1 MMNRTRT
8 ILIAVITCISVNI
21 SAQQVY
27 DLQSCLKFA
36 LENNHNIR
44 KAQFDR
50 EKSIQAR
57 HEILGALLPQISG
70 TGNLNYNI
78 QKSRFIMPN
87 FINEFLPPNMQ
98 DPNAAKY
105 MTIEM
110 GTNFSAGIGA
120 ALNQQIVN
128 LSLFN
133 AVDIARTA
141 EELTS
146 LAAEAREEDVISQT
160 ANLFYAI
167 QATEYAAGMFGRSI
181 EIIDSVLISME
192 ANYASGLVRKVDL
205 DRLRVTRTNMAT
217 QRASVL
223 NAAEVQKNLLKLQ
236 MGMDISGKLEI
247 EKINLEIFEDQAK
260 TREFQDFDPNLHTSY
275 KMLSRQ
281 QNLQLLQRKA
291 AIYESFPVLTAM
303 INYNYNGVSDEFFRG
318 ETNYWYGSSM
328 AGLNLRIPIFG
339 GLSRSSKIKQA
350 DFEILKIKE
359 DGVILEQSLNMAHQN
374 ALLKLEDSR
383 NAIQAQ
389 KSNMA
394 LAEEVYRITEKNYLQ
409 GIATIS
415 DVLNS
420 NSSLVQAQMN
430 YADALNNFMKA
441 SVELQKANGT
451 IRELAR

>member
-1 MMNRTRT
+1 MNKART
-8 ILIAVITCISVNI
+8 ILFAVVACISTGI

-27 DLQSCLKFA
+27 DLQGCLKFA
-36 LENNHNIR
+36 LENNRNIR
-44 KAQFDR
+44 KSQFDK
-50 EKSIQAR
+50 EKSAQAR

-87 FINEFLPPNMQ
+87 FMNEFLPPNMQ

-120 ALNQQIVN
+120 ALNQQIIN
-128 LSLFN
+128 FSLFN

-146 LAAEAREEDVISQT
+146 LAAEAKEEDVISQT
-160 ANLFYAI
+160 ANLYYAI

-181 EIIDSVLISME
+181 EIIDSVLALME
-192 ANYASGLVRKVDL
+192 TSYASGLIRKVDL
-205 DRLRVTRTNMAT
+205 DRLKVTRTNMAT

-236 MGMDISGKLEI
+236 MGMDISGQLEI
-247 EKINLEIFEDQAK
+247 EKINLEAFESQAE
-260 TREFQDFDPNLHTSY
+260 TGNFQDFDPGLNTSY
-275 KMLSRQ
+275 KMLTSQ
-281 QNLQLLQRKA
+281 QNLQQLQRKA
-291 AIYESFPVLTAM
+291 AVYESFPVLTAM

-328 AGLNLRIPIFG
+328 AGLNLRIPLFG

-350 DFEILKIKE
+350 DFEILKIRE
-359 DGVILEQSLNMAHQN
+359 DGVILEQSLSMAHQN

-383 NAIQAQ
+383 NAIQVQ
-389 KSNMA
+389 KANMA
-394 LAEEVYRITEKNYLQ
+394 LAEEVYRITEKNYSQ
-409 GIATIS
+409 GIASMS

-420 NSSLVQAQMN
+420 NSSLVQAQMS
-430 YADALNNFMKA
+430 YADALNNFMRAYVELHKA
-441 SVELQKANGT
+441 SGT
-451 IRELAR
+451 IRELVR

>member
-1 MMNRTRT
+1 MNRART
-8 ILIAVITCISVNI
+8 ILFTGLICMCANI
-21 SAQQVY
+21 GAQQVY
-27 DLQSCLKFA
+27 DLQGCLKFA

-44 KAQFDR
+44 KAQFDK
-50 EKSIQAR
+50 EKSAQAR
-57 HEILGALLPQISG
+57 QEILGALLPQVSG

-87 FINEFLPPNMQ
+87 FMNEFLPPGMQ

-110 GTNFSAGIGA
+110 GTNYTAGIGA

-133 AVDIARTA
+133 AVDIAKTA

-181 EIIDSVLISME
+181 EIMDSVLISME
-192 ANYASGLVRKVDL
+192 TSYASGLIRKVDL
-205 DRLRVTRTNMAT
+205 DRLKVTRTNMST
-217 QRASVL
+217 QRASVI
-223 NAAEVQKNLLKLQ
+223 NAVEVQKNLLKLQ
-236 MGMDISGKLEI
+236 MGMDISEQLEI
-247 EKINLEIFEDQAK
+247 EKINPEIFDIQ
-260 TREFQDFDPNLHTSY
+260 TNIGDFQDFDPNLQTSY
-275 KMLSRQ
+275 KMLNRQ
-281 QNLQLLQRKA
+281 QNLQQLQKKA
-291 AIYESFPVLTAM
+291 AIYENFPVLTAM
-303 INYNYNGVSDEFFRG
+303 INYNYTGVSDEFFRG
-318 ETNYWYGSSM
+318 ETNYWFGSSM
-328 AGLNLRIPIFG
+328 AALNLRIPLFG

-350 DFEILKIKE
+350 NFELLKVREDEAILK
-359 DGVILEQSLNMAHQN
+359 QSLSMAHKN

-383 NAIQAQ
+383 NAIQIQ
-389 KSNMA
+389 KTNMA
-394 LAEEVYRITEKNYLQ
+394 MAEEVYRVTERNYSQ
-409 GIATIS
+409 GIASMS

-420 NSSLVQAQMN
+420 NSSLIQAQMS

-441 SVELQKANGT
+441 YVELRKASGT
-451 IRELAR
+451 IRELVR

>member
-1 MMNRTRT
+1 MNRART
-8 ILIAVITCISVNI
+8 ILFTGLICMCANI
-21 SAQQVY
+21 GAQQVY
-27 DLQSCLKFA
+27 DLQGCLKFA

-44 KAQFDR
+44 KAQFDK
-50 EKSIQAR
+50 EKSAQAR
-57 HEILGALLPQISG
+57 QEILGALLPQVSG

-87 FINEFLPPNMQ
+87 FMNEFLPPGMQ

-110 GTNFSAGIGA
+110 GTNYTAGIGA

-133 AVDIARTA
+133 AVGIAKTA

-181 EIIDSVLISME
+181 EIMDSVLISME
-192 ANYASGLVRKVDL
+192 TSYASGLIRKVDV
-205 DRLRVTRTNMAT
+205 DRLKVTRTNMST
-217 QRASVL
+217 QRASVI
-223 NAAEVQKNLLKLQ
+223 NAVEVQKNLLKLQ
-236 MGMDISGKLEI
+236 MGMDISEQLEI
-247 EKINLEIFEDQAK
+247 EKINPEIFDIQ
-260 TREFQDFDPNLHTSY
+260 TNIGDFQDFDPNLQTSY
-275 KMLSRQ
+275 KMLNRQ
-281 QNLQLLQRKA
+281 QNLQQLQKKA
-291 AIYESFPVLTAM
+291 AIYENFPVLTAM
-303 INYNYNGVSDEFFRG
+303 INYNYTGVSDEFFRG
-318 ETNYWYGSSM
+318 ETNYWFGSSM
-328 AGLNLRIPIFG
+328 AALNLRIPLFG

-350 DFEILKIKE
+350 NFELLKVREDEAILK
-359 DGVILEQSLNMAHQN
+359 QSLSMAHKN

-383 NAIQAQ
+383 NAIQIQ
-389 KSNMA
+389 KANMA
-394 LAEEVYRITEKNYLQ
+394 MAEEVYRVTERNYSQ
-409 GIATIS
+409 GIASMS

-420 NSSLVQAQMN
+420 NSSLIQAQMS

-441 SVELQKANGT
+441 YVELRKASGT
-451 IRELAR
+451 IRELVR

>member
-1 MMNRTRT
+1 MNRART
-8 ILIAVITCISVNI
+8 ILFTGLICMCANI
-21 SAQQVY
+21 GAQQVY
-27 DLQSCLKFA
+27 DLQGCLKFA

-44 KAQFDR
+44 KAQFDK
-50 EKSIQAR
+50 EKSAQAR
-57 HEILGALLPQISG
+57 QEILGALLPQVSG

-87 FINEFLPPNMQ
+87 FMNEFLPPGMQ

-110 GTNFSAGIGA
+110 GTNYTAGIGA
-120 ALNQQIVN
+120 ALNQQIFN

-141 EELTS
+141 EELTA

-192 ANYASGLVRKVDL
+192 TNYLSGLIRKVDL
-205 DRLRVTRTNMAT
+205 DRLKVTRTNMAT
-217 QRASVL
+217 QRASVI
-223 NAAEVQKNLLKLQ
+223 NAVEVQKNLLKLQ
-236 MGMDISGKLEI
+236 MGMDISDQLEI
-247 EKINLEIFEDQAK
+247 EKINPETFDSQANIEDF
-260 TREFQDFDPNLHTSY
+260 RDFNLNFQTSY
-275 KMLSRQ
+275 KMLNRQ
-281 QNLQLLQRKA
+281 QNLMQLQKKS

-303 INYNYNGVSDEFFRG
+303 INYNYTGVSDEFFRG

-328 AGLNLRIPIFG
+328 AGLNLRIPLFG

-350 DFEILKIKE
+350 NFEILKVRE
-359 DGVILEQSLNMAHQN
+359 DEAILEQSLSMAHKN

-383 NAIQAQ
+383 NAIQVQ
-389 KSNMA
+389 KANMA
-394 LAEEVYRITEKNYLQ
+394 MAEEVYRVTERNYSQ
-409 GIATIS
+409 GIASMS

-420 NSSLVQAQMN
+420 NSSLVQAQMS
-430 YADALNNFMKA
+430 YADALNNYMKA
-441 SVELQKANGT
+441 YVELRKASGT
-451 IRELAR
+451 IRELVR

>member
-1 MMNRTRT
+1 MC
-8 ILIAVITCISVNI
+8 ANI
-21 SAQQVY
+21 GAQQVY
-27 DLQSCLKFA
+27 DLQGCLKFA

-44 KAQFDR
+44 KAQFDK
-50 EKSIQAR
+50 EKSAQAR
-57 HEILGALLPQISG
+57 QEILGALLPQVSG

-87 FINEFLPPNMQ
+87 FMNEFLPPGMQ

-110 GTNFSAGIGA
+110 GTNYTAGIGA

-133 AVDIARTA
+133 AVDIAKTA

-181 EIIDSVLISME
+181 EIMDSVLISME
-192 ANYASGLVRKVDL
+192 TSYASGLIRKVDL
-205 DRLRVTRTNMAT
+205 DRLKVTRTNMST
-217 QRASVL
+217 QRASVI
-223 NAAEVQKNLLKLQ
+223 NAVEVQKNLLKLQ
-236 MGMDISGKLEI
+236 MGMDISEQLEI
-247 EKINLEIFEDQAK
+247 EKINPEIFDIQ
-260 TREFQDFDPNLHTSY
+260 TNIGDFQDFDPNLQTSY
-275 KMLSRQ
+275 KMLNRQ
-281 QNLQLLQRKA
+281 QNLQQLQKKA
-291 AIYESFPVLTAM
+291 AIYENFPVLTAM
-303 INYNYNGVSDEFFRG
+303 INYNYTGVSDEFFRG
-318 ETNYWYGSSM
+318 ETNYWFGSSM
-328 AGLNLRIPIFG
+328 AALNLRIPLFG

-350 DFEILKIKE
+350 NFELLKVREDEAILK
-359 DGVILEQSLNMAHQN
+359 QSLSMAHKN

-383 NAIQAQ
+383 NAIQIQ
-389 KSNMA
+389 KANMA
-394 LAEEVYRITEKNYLQ
+394 MAEEVYRVTERNYSQ
-409 GIATIS
+409 GIASMS

-420 NSSLVQAQMN
+420 NSSLIQAQMS

-441 SVELQKANGT
+441 YVELRKASGT
-451 IRELAR
+451 IRELVR

>member
-1 MMNRTRT
+1 MNRART
-8 ILIAVITCISVNI
+8 ILFTGLICMCANI
-21 SAQQVY
+21 GAQQVY
-27 DLQSCLKFA
+27 DLQGCLKFA

-44 KAQFDR
+44 KAQFDK
-50 EKSIQAR
+50 EKSAQAR
-57 HEILGALLPQISG
+57 QEILGALLPQVSG

-87 FINEFLPPNMQ
+87 FMNEFLPPGMQ

-110 GTNFSAGIGA
+110 GTNYTAGIGA

-133 AVDIARTA
+133 AVGIAKTA

-181 EIIDSVLISME
+181 EIMDSVLISME
-192 ANYASGLVRKVDL
+192 ISYASGLIRKVDL
-205 DRLRVTRTNMAT
+205 DRLKVTRTNMST
-217 QRASVL
+217 QRASVI
-223 NAAEVQKNLLKLQ
+223 NAVEVQKNLLKLQ
-236 MGMDISGKLEI
+236 MGMDISEQLEI
-247 EKINLEIFEDQAK
+247 EKINPEIFDIQ
-260 TREFQDFDPNLHTSY
+260 TNIGDFQDFDPNLQTSY
-275 KMLSRQ
+275 KMLNRQ
-281 QNLQLLQRKA
+281 QNLQQLQKKA
-291 AIYESFPVLTAM
+291 AIYENFPVLTAM
-303 INYNYNGVSDEFFRG
+303 INYNYTGVSDEFFRG
-318 ETNYWYGSSM
+318 ETNYWFGSSM
-328 AGLNLRIPIFG
+328 AALNLRIPLFG

-350 DFEILKIKE
+350 NFELLKVREDEAILK
-359 DGVILEQSLNMAHQN
+359 QSLSMAHKN

-383 NAIQAQ
+383 NAIQIQ
-389 KSNMA
+389 KANMA
-394 LAEEVYRITEKNYLQ
+394 MAEEVYRVTERNYSQ
-409 GIATIS
+409 GIASMS

-420 NSSLVQAQMN
+420 NSSLIQAQMS

-441 SVELQKANGT
+441 YVELRKASGT
-451 IRELAR
+451 IRELVR

>member
-1 MMNRTRT
+1 MNRART

-44 KAQFDR
+44 KAQFDK
-50 EKSIQAR
+50 EKSAEAR

-120 ALNQQIVN
+120 ALNQQIFN

-146 LAAEAREEDVISQT
+146 LAADAKEEDVISQT
-160 ANLFYAI
+160 ASLFYAV

-181 EIIDSVLISME
+181 EIIDSVLTSME
-192 ANYASGLVRKVDL
+192 TSYASGLIRKVDL
-205 DRLRVTRTNMAT
+205 DRLKVTRTNMAT

-223 NAAEVQKNLLKLQ
+223 NAVEVQKNLLKL
-236 MGMDISGKLEI
+236 
-247 EKINLEIFEDQAK
+247 
-260 TREFQDFDPNLHTSY
+260 
-275 KMLSRQ
+275 
-281 QNLQLLQRKA
+281 
-291 AIYESFPVLTAM
+291 
-303 INYNYNGVSDEFFRG
+303 
-318 ETNYWYGSSM
+318 
-328 AGLNLRIPIFG
+328 
-339 GLSRSSKIKQA
+339 
-350 DFEILKIKE
+350 
-359 DGVILEQSLNMAHQN
+359 
-374 ALLKLEDSR
+374 
-383 NAIQAQ
+383 
-389 KSNMA
+389 
-394 LAEEVYRITEKNYLQ
+394 
-409 GIATIS
+409 
-415 DVLNS
+415 
-420 NSSLVQAQMN
+420 
-430 YADALNNFMKA
+430 
-441 SVELQKANGT
+441 
-451 IRELAR
+451 

>member
-1 MMNRTRT
+1 MC
-8 ILIAVITCISVNI
+8 ANI
-21 SAQQVY
+21 GAQQVY
-27 DLQSCLKFA
+27 DLQGCLKFA

-44 KAQFDR
+44 KAQFDK
-50 EKSIQAR
+50 EKSAQAR
-57 HEILGALLPQISG
+57 QEILGALLPQVSG

-87 FINEFLPPNMQ
+87 FMNEFLPPGMQ

-110 GTNFSAGIGA
+110 GTNYTAGIGA

-133 AVDIARTA
+133 AVDIAKTA

-181 EIIDSVLISME
+181 EIMDSVLISME
-192 ANYASGLVRKVDL
+192 TSYASGLIRKVDL
-205 DRLRVTRTNMAT
+205 DRLKVTRTNMST
-217 QRASVL
+217 QRASVI
-223 NAAEVQKNLLKLQ
+223 NAVEVQKNLLKLQ
-236 MGMDISGKLEI
+236 MGMDISEQLEI
-247 EKINLEIFEDQAK
+247 EKINPEIFDIQ
-260 TREFQDFDPNLHTSY
+260 TNIGDFQDFDPNLQTSY
-275 KMLSRQ
+275 KMLNRQ
-281 QNLQLLQRKA
+281 QNLQQLQKKA
-291 AIYESFPVLTAM
+291 AIYENFPVLTAM
-303 INYNYNGVSDEFFRG
+303 INYNYTGVSDEFFRG
-318 ETNYWYGSSM
+318 ETNYWFGSSM
-328 AGLNLRIPIFG
+328 AALNLRIPLFG

-350 DFEILKIKE
+350 NFELLKVREDEAILK
-359 DGVILEQSLNMAHQN
+359 QSLSMAHKN

-383 NAIQAQ
+383 NAIQIQ
-389 KSNMA
+389 KTNMA
-394 LAEEVYRITEKNYLQ
+394 MAEEVYRVTERNYSQ
-409 GIATIS
+409 GIASMS

-420 NSSLVQAQMN
+420 NSSLIQAQMS

-441 SVELQKANGT
+441 YVELRKASGT
-451 IRELAR
+451 IRELVR

>member
-1 MMNRTRT
+1 MNRART
-8 ILIAVITCISVNI
+8 ILFTGLICMCANI
-21 SAQQVY
+21 GAQQVY
-27 DLQSCLKFA
+27 DLQGCLKFA

-44 KAQFDR
+44 KAQFDK
-50 EKSIQAR
+50 EKSAQAR
-57 HEILGALLPQISG
+57 QEILGALLPQVSG

-87 FINEFLPPNMQ
+87 FMNEFLPPGMQ

-110 GTNFSAGIGA
+110 GTNYTAGIGA

-181 EIIDSVLISME
+181 EIMDSVLISME
-192 ANYASGLVRKVDL
+192 TSYASGLIRKVDV
-205 DRLRVTRTNMAT
+205 DRLKVTRTNMST
-217 QRASVL
+217 QRASVI
-223 NAAEVQKNLLKLQ
+223 NAVEVQKNLLKLQ
-236 MGMDISGKLEI
+236 MGMDISEQLEI
-247 EKINLEIFEDQAK
+247 EKINPEIFDIQ
-260 TREFQDFDPNLHTSY
+260 TNIGDFQDFDPNLQTSY
-275 KMLSRQ
+275 KMLNRQ
-281 QNLQLLQRKA
+281 QNLQQLQKKA
-291 AIYESFPVLTAM
+291 AIYENFPVLTAM
-303 INYNYNGVSDEFFRG
+303 INYNYTGVSDEFFRG
-318 ETNYWYGSSM
+318 ETNYWFGSSM
-328 AGLNLRIPIFG
+328 AALNLRIPLFG

-350 DFEILKIKE
+350 NFELLKVREDEAILK
-359 DGVILEQSLNMAHQN
+359 QSLSMAHKN

-383 NAIQAQ
+383 NAIQIQ
-389 KSNMA
+389 KANMA
-394 LAEEVYRITEKNYLQ
+394 MAEEVYRVTERNYSQ
-409 GIATIS
+409 GIASMS

-420 NSSLVQAQMN
+420 NSSLIQAQMS

-441 SVELQKANGT
+441 YVELRKASGT
-451 IRELAR
+451 IRELVR

>member
-1 MMNRTRT
+1 MNRART
-8 ILIAVITCISVNI
+8 ILFTGLICMCANI
-21 SAQQVY
+21 GAQQVY
-27 DLQSCLKFA
+27 DLQGCLKFA

-44 KAQFDR
+44 KAQFDK
-50 EKSIQAR
+50 EKSAQAR
-57 HEILGALLPQISG
+57 QEILGALLPQVSG

-87 FINEFLPPNMQ
+87 FMNEFLPPGMQ

-110 GTNFSAGIGA
+110 GTNYTAGIGA

-133 AVDIARTA
+133 AVDIAKTA

-181 EIIDSVLISME
+181 EIMDSVLISME
-192 ANYASGLVRKVDL
+192 TSYASGLIRKVDL
-205 DRLRVTRTNMAT
+205 DRLKVTRTNMST
-217 QRASVL
+217 QRASVI
-223 NAAEVQKNLLKLQ
+223 NAVEVQKNLLKLQ
-236 MGMDISGKLEI
+236 MGMDISEQLEI
-247 EKINLEIFEDQAK
+247 EKINPEIFDIQ
-260 TREFQDFDPNLHTSY
+260 TNIGDFQDFDPNLQTSY
-275 KMLSRQ
+275 KMLNRQ
-281 QNLQLLQRKA
+281 QNLQQLQKKA
-291 AIYESFPVLTAM
+291 AIYENFPVLTAM
-303 INYNYNGVSDEFFRG
+303 INYNYTGVSDEFFRG

-328 AGLNLRIPIFG
+328 AALNLRIPLFG

-350 DFEILKIKE
+350 NFELLKVREDEAILK
-359 DGVILEQSLNMAHQN
+359 QSLSMAHKN

-383 NAIQAQ
+383 NAIQIQ
-389 KSNMA
+389 KANMA
-394 LAEEVYRITEKNYLQ
+394 MAEEVYRVTERNYSQ
-409 GIATIS
+409 GIASMS

-420 NSSLVQAQMN
+420 NSSLIQAQMS

-441 SVELQKANGT
+441 YVELRKASGT
-451 IRELAR
+451 IRELVR

>member
-1 MMNRTRT
+1 MC
-8 ILIAVITCISVNI
+8 ANI
-21 SAQQVY
+21 GAQQVY
-27 DLQSCLKFA
+27 DLQGCLKFA

-44 KAQFDR
+44 KAQFDK
-50 EKSIQAR
+50 EKSAQAR
-57 HEILGALLPQISG
+57 QEILGALLPQVSG

-87 FINEFLPPNMQ
+87 FMNEFLPPGMQ

-110 GTNFSAGIGA
+110 GTNYTAGIGA

-133 AVDIARTA
+133 AVGIAKTA

-181 EIIDSVLISME
+181 EIMDSVLISME
-192 ANYASGLVRKVDL
+192 ISYASGLIRKVDL
-205 DRLRVTRTNMAT
+205 DRLKVTRTNMST
-217 QRASVL
+217 QRASVI
-223 NAAEVQKNLLKLQ
+223 NAVEVQKNLLKLQ
-236 MGMDISGKLEI
+236 MGMDISEQLEI
-247 EKINLEIFEDQAK
+247 EKINPEIFDIQ
-260 TREFQDFDPNLHTSY
+260 TNIGDFQDFDPNLQTSY
-275 KMLSRQ
+275 KMLNRQ
-281 QNLQLLQRKA
+281 QNLQQLQKKA
-291 AIYESFPVLTAM
+291 AIYENFPVLTAM
-303 INYNYNGVSDEFFRG
+303 INYNYTGVSDEFFRG
-318 ETNYWYGSSM
+318 ETNYWFGSSM
-328 AGLNLRIPIFG
+328 AALNLRIPLFG

-350 DFEILKIKE
+350 NFELLKVREDEAILK
-359 DGVILEQSLNMAHQN
+359 QSLSMAHKN

-383 NAIQAQ
+383 NAIQIQ
-389 KSNMA
+389 KANMA
-394 LAEEVYRITEKNYLQ
+394 MAEEVYRVTERNYSQ
-409 GIATIS
+409 GIASMS

-420 NSSLVQAQMN
+420 NSSLIQAQMS

-441 SVELQKANGT
+441 YVELRKASGT
-451 IRELAR
+451 IRELVR

>member
-1 MMNRTRT
+1 MNRART
-8 ILIAVITCISVNI
+8 ILFTGLICMCANI
-21 SAQQVY
+21 GAQQVY
-27 DLQSCLKFA
+27 DLQGCLKFA

-44 KAQFDR
+44 KAQFDK
-50 EKSIQAR
+50 EKSAQAR
-57 HEILGALLPQISG
+57 QEILGALLPQVSG

-87 FINEFLPPNMQ
+87 FMNEFLPPGMQ

-110 GTNFSAGIGA
+110 GTNYTAGIGA

-181 EIIDSVLISME
+181 EIMDSVLISME
-192 ANYASGLVRKVDL
+192 TSYASGLIRKVDL
-205 DRLRVTRTNMAT
+205 DRLKVTRTNMST
-217 QRASVL
+217 QRASVI
-223 NAAEVQKNLLKLQ
+223 NAVEVQKNLLKLQ
-236 MGMDISGKLEI
+236 MGMDISEQLEI
-247 EKINLEIFEDQAK
+247 EKINPEIFDIQ
-260 TREFQDFDPNLHTSY
+260 TNIGDFQDFDPNLQTSY
-275 KMLSRQ
+275 KMLNRQ
-281 QNLQLLQRKA
+281 QNLQQLQKKA
-291 AIYESFPVLTAM
+291 AIYENFPVLTAM
-303 INYNYNGVSDEFFRG
+303 INYNYTGVSDEFFRG
-318 ETNYWYGSSM
+318 ETNYWFGSSM
-328 AGLNLRIPIFG
+328 AALNLRIPLFG

-350 DFEILKIKE
+350 NFELLKVREDEAILK
-359 DGVILEQSLNMAHQN
+359 QSLSMAHKN

-383 NAIQAQ
+383 NAIQIQ
-389 KSNMA
+389 KANMA
-394 LAEEVYRITEKNYLQ
+394 MAEEVYRVTERNYSQ
-409 GIATIS
+409 GIASMS

-420 NSSLVQAQMN
+420 NSSLILAQMS

-441 SVELQKANGT
+441 YVELRKASGT
-451 IRELAR
+451 IRELVR

>member
-1 MMNRTRT
+1 MNKART
-8 ILIAVITCISVNI
+8 ILFTGLICICANI
-21 SAQQVY
+21 GAQQVY
-27 DLQSCLKFA
+27 DLQGCLKFA

-44 KAQFDR
+44 KAQFDK
-50 EKSIQAR
+50 EKSAQAR

-70 TGNLNYNI
+70 SGNLNYNI

-87 FINEFLPPNMQ
+87 FINEFLPPGMQ

-110 GTNFSAGIGA
+110 GTNYTAGIGA

-133 AVDIARTA
+133 AVNIARTA

-181 EIIDSVLISME
+181 AIIDSVLISME
-192 ANYASGLVRKVDL
+192 TSYVSGLIRKVDL
-205 DRLRVTRTNMAT
+205 DRLKVTRTNMAT
-217 QRASVL
+217 QRASVI
-223 NAAEVQKNLLKLQ
+223 NAVEVQKNLLKLQ
-236 MGMDISGKLEI
+236 MGMDISDQLEI
-247 EKINLEIFEDQAK
+247 EKMNPETFDNQINIGY
-260 TREFQDFDPNLHTSY
+260 FQDFDPNLQTSY
-275 KMLSRQ
+275 KMLNRQ
-281 QNLQLLQRKA
+281 QNLYQLQKKA

-328 AGLNLRIPIFG
+328 AGLNLRIPLFG

-350 DFEILKIKE
+350 NFELLKVREDEAILK
-359 DGVILEQSLNMAHQN
+359 QSLSMAHKN

-383 NAIQAQ
+383 NAIQVQ
-389 KSNMA
+389 KANMA
-394 LAEEVYRITEKNYLQ
+394 MAEEVYRVTERNYSQ
-409 GIATIS
+409 GIASMS

-420 NSSLVQAQMN
+420 NSSLVQAQMS

-441 SVELQKANGT
+441 YVELHKAGGT
-451 IRELAR
+451 IRELVR

>member
-1 MMNRTRT
+1 MNRTRT
-8 ILIAVITCISVNI
+8 ILFTVIICICSGI

-57 HEILGALLPQISG
+57 HEILGALMPQISG
-70 TGNLNYNI
+70 SGSLSYNI
-78 QKSRFIMPN
+78 QKPRFIMPN

-98 DPNAAKY
+98 DPNASKY

-120 ALNQQIVN
+120 ALNQQIFN

-133 AVDIARTA
+133 AVDIAKTA

-167 QATEYAAGMFGRSI
+167 QATEYASEMFDRSI
-181 EIIDSVLISME
+181 GIIDSVMTSME
-192 ANYASGLVRKVDL
+192 VSYASGLIRKVDL
-205 DRLRVTRTNMAT
+205 DRLKVTRTNMAT
-217 QRASVL
+217 QRASVI
-223 NAAEVQKNLLKLQ
+223 NAVEVQKNLLKLQ
-236 MGMDISGKLEI
+236 MGMEMSGQLDLVKIDLEA
-247 EKINLEIFEDQAK
+247 FESQAK
-260 TREFQDFDPNLHTSY
+260 TGDFREFDPGLHTSF
-275 KMLSRQ
+275 KMLTRQ
-281 QNLQLLQRKA
+281 QDLQQLQRKA
-291 AIYESFPVLTAM
+291 AVYESFPVLTAM
-303 INYNYNGVSDEFFRG
+303 VNYNYNGVSDEFFRG

-350 DFEILKIKE
+350 DFEIRKAME
-359 DGVILEQSLNMAHQN
+359 DVVILEQSLSMAHRN
-374 ALLKLEDSR
+374 AMLKLEDSR
-383 NAIQAQ
+383 NSIRVQ
-389 KSNMA
+389 KANMA
-394 LAEEVYRITEKNYLQ
+394 LAEEVYRITEKNYSQ
-409 GIATIS
+409 GIASMS

-420 NSSLVQAQMN
+420 NSSLIQAQMS

-441 SVELQKANGT
+441 YVELNKASGT
-451 IRELAR
+451 IRELVR

>member
-1 MMNRTRT
+1 MNRART

-44 KAQFDR
+44 KAQFDK
-50 EKSIQAR
+50 EKSAEAR

-120 ALNQQIVN
+120 ALNQQIFN

-133 AVDIARTA
+133 AVDIAKTA

-181 EIIDSVLISME
+181 EIMDSVLISME
-192 ANYASGLVRKVDL
+192 TSYASGLIRKVDL
-205 DRLRVTRTNMAT
+205 DRLKVTRTNMST
-217 QRASVL
+217 QRASVI
-223 NAAEVQKNLLKLQ
+223 NAVEVQKNLLKLQ
-236 MGMDISGKLEI
+236 MGMDISEQLEI
-247 EKINLEIFEDQAK
+247 EKINPEIFDIQ
-260 TREFQDFDPNLHTSY
+260 TNIGDFQDFDPNLQTSY
-275 KMLSRQ
+275 KMLNRQ
-281 QNLQLLQRKA
+281 QNLQQLQKKA
-291 AIYESFPVLTAM
+291 AIYENFPVLTAM
-303 INYNYNGVSDEFFRG
+303 INYNYTGVSDEFFRG
-318 ETNYWYGSSM
+318 ETNYWFGSSM
-328 AGLNLRIPIFG
+328 AALNLRIPLFG

-350 DFEILKIKE
+350 NFELLKVREDEAILK
-359 DGVILEQSLNMAHQN
+359 QSLSMAHKN

-383 NAIQAQ
+383 NAIQIQ
-389 KSNMA
+389 KTNMA
-394 LAEEVYRITEKNYLQ
+394 MAEEVYRVTERNYSQ
-409 GIATIS
+409 GIASMS

-420 NSSLVQAQMN
+420 NSSLIQAQMS

-441 SVELQKANGT
+441 YVELRKACGT
-451 IRELAR
+451 IRELVR

>member
-1 MMNRTRT
+1 MC
-8 ILIAVITCISVNI
+8 ANI
-21 SAQQVY
+21 GAQQVY
-27 DLQSCLKFA
+27 DLQGCLKFA

-44 KAQFDR
+44 KAQFDK
-50 EKSIQAR
+50 EKSAQAR
-57 HEILGALLPQISG
+57 QEILGALLPQVSG

-87 FINEFLPPNMQ
+87 FMNEFLPPGMQ

-110 GTNFSAGIGA
+110 GTNYTAGIGA

-181 EIIDSVLISME
+181 EIMDSVLISME
-192 ANYASGLVRKVDL
+192 TSYASGLIRKVDL
-205 DRLRVTRTNMAT
+205 DRLKVTRTNMST
-217 QRASVL
+217 QRASVI
-223 NAAEVQKNLLKLQ
+223 NAVEVQKNLLKLQ
-236 MGMDISGKLEI
+236 MGMDISEQLEI
-247 EKINLEIFEDQAK
+247 EKINPEIFDIQ
-260 TREFQDFDPNLHTSY
+260 TNIGDFQDFDPNLQTSY
-275 KMLSRQ
+275 KMLNRQ
-281 QNLQLLQRKA
+281 QNLQQLQKKA
-291 AIYESFPVLTAM
+291 AIYENFPVLTAM
-303 INYNYNGVSDEFFRG
+303 INYNYTGVSDEFFRG
-318 ETNYWYGSSM
+318 ETNYWFGSSM
-328 AGLNLRIPIFG
+328 AALNLRIPLFG

-350 DFEILKIKE
+350 NFELLKVREDEAILK
-359 DGVILEQSLNMAHQN
+359 QSLSMAHKN

-383 NAIQAQ
+383 NAIQIQ
-389 KSNMA
+389 KANMA
-394 LAEEVYRITEKNYLQ
+394 MAEEVYRVTERNYSQ
-409 GIATIS
+409 GIASMS

-420 NSSLVQAQMN
+420 NSSLIQAQMS

-441 SVELQKANGT
+441 YVELRKASGT
-451 IRELAR
+451 IRELVR

>member
-1 MMNRTRT
+1 MC
-8 ILIAVITCISVNI
+8 ANI
-21 SAQQVY
+21 GAQQVY
-27 DLQSCLKFA
+27 DLQGCLKFA

-44 KAQFDR
+44 KAQFDK
-50 EKSIQAR
+50 EKSAQAR
-57 HEILGALLPQISG
+57 QEILGALLPQVSG

-87 FINEFLPPNMQ
+87 FMNEFLPPGMQ

-110 GTNFSAGIGA
+110 GTNYTAGIGA
-120 ALNQQIVN
+120 VLNQQIVN

-181 EIIDSVLISME
+181 EIMDSVLISME
-192 ANYASGLVRKVDL
+192 TSYASGLIRKVDL
-205 DRLRVTRTNMAT
+205 DRLKVTRTNMFT
-217 QRASVL
+217 QRASVI
-223 NAAEVQKNLLKLQ
+223 NAVEVQKNLLKLQ
-236 MGMDISGKLEI
+236 MGMDISEQLEI
-247 EKINLEIFEDQAK
+247 EKINPEIFDIQ
-260 TREFQDFDPNLHTSY
+260 TNIGDFQDFDPNLQTSY
-275 KMLSRQ
+275 KMLNRQ
-281 QNLQLLQRKA
+281 QNLQQLQKKA
-291 AIYESFPVLTAM
+291 AIYENFPVLTAM
-303 INYNYNGVSDEFFRG
+303 INYNYTGVSDEFFRG
-318 ETNYWYGSSM
+318 ETNYWFGSSM
-328 AGLNLRIPIFG
+328 AALNLRIPLFG

-350 DFEILKIKE
+350 NFELLKVREDEAILK
-359 DGVILEQSLNMAHQN
+359 QSLSMAHKN

-383 NAIQAQ
+383 NAIQIQ
-389 KSNMA
+389 KANMA
-394 LAEEVYRITEKNYLQ
+394 MAEEVYRVTERNYSQ
-409 GIATIS
+409 GIASMS

-420 NSSLVQAQMN
+420 NSSLIQAQMS

-441 SVELQKANGT
+441 YVELRKASGT
-451 IRELAR
+451 IRELVR

>member
-1 MMNRTRT
+1 MNRART
-8 ILIAVITCISVNI
+8 ILFTGLICMCANI
-21 SAQQVY
+21 GAQQVY
-27 DLQSCLKFA
+27 DLQGCLKFA

-44 KAQFDR
+44 KAQFDK
-50 EKSIQAR
+50 EKSAQAR
-57 HEILGALLPQISG
+57 QEILGALLPQVSG

-87 FINEFLPPNMQ
+87 FMNEFLPPGMQ

-110 GTNFSAGIGA
+110 GTNYTAGIGA

-133 AVDIARTA
+133 AVGIAKTA

-181 EIIDSVLISME
+181 EIMDSVLISME
-192 ANYASGLVRKVDL
+192 TSYASGLIRKVDL
-205 DRLRVTRTNMAT
+205 DRLKVTRTNMST
-217 QRASVL
+217 QRASVI
-223 NAAEVQKNLLKLQ
+223 NAVEVQKNLLKLQ
-236 MGMDISGKLEI
+236 MGMDISEQLEI
-247 EKINLEIFEDQAK
+247 EKINPEIFDIQ
-260 TREFQDFDPNLHTSY
+260 TNIGDFQDFDPNLQTSY
-275 KMLSRQ
+275 KMLNRQ
-281 QNLQLLQRKA
+281 QNLQQLQKKA
-291 AIYESFPVLTAM
+291 AIYENFPVLTAM
-303 INYNYNGVSDEFFRG
+303 INYNYTGVSDEFFRG
-318 ETNYWYGSSM
+318 ETNYWFGSSM
-328 AGLNLRIPIFG
+328 AALNLRIPLFG

-350 DFEILKIKE
+350 NFELLKVREDEAILK
-359 DGVILEQSLNMAHQN
+359 QSLSMAHKN

-383 NAIQAQ
+383 NAIQIQ
-389 KSNMA
+389 KANMA
-394 LAEEVYRITEKNYLQ
+394 MAEEVYRVTERNYSQ
-409 GIATIS
+409 GIASMS

-420 NSSLVQAQMN
+420 NSSLIQAQMS

-441 SVELQKANGT
+441 YVELRKASGT
-451 IRELAR
+451 IRELVR

>member
-1 MMNRTRT
+1 MC
-8 ILIAVITCISVNI
+8 ANI
-21 SAQQVY
+21 GAQQVY
-27 DLQSCLKFA
+27 DLQGCLKFA

-44 KAQFDR
+44 KAQFDK
-50 EKSIQAR
+50 EKSAQAR
-57 HEILGALLPQISG
+57 QEILGALLPQVSG

-87 FINEFLPPNMQ
+87 FMNEFLPPGMQ

-110 GTNFSAGIGA
+110 GTNFAAGIGA

-141 EELTS
+141 EELTA

-181 EIIDSVLISME
+181 EIIDSVVISME
-192 ANYASGLVRKVDL
+192 TSYVSGLIRKVDL
-205 DRLRVTRTNMAT
+205 DRLKVTRTNMAT
-217 QRASVL
+217 QRASVI
-223 NAAEVQKNLLKLQ
+223 NAVEVQKNLLKLQ
-236 MGMDISGKLEI
+236 MGMDISDQLEI
-247 EKINLEIFEDQAK
+247 EKINPETFDSQANIGD
-260 TREFQDFDPNLHTSY
+260 FQDFDISLQTSY
-275 KMLSRQ
+275 KMLNRQ
-281 QNLQLLQRKA
+281 QNLHQLQKKA

-328 AGLNLRIPIFG
+328 AGLNLRIPLFG

-350 DFEILKIKE
+350 NFEILKVRE
-359 DGVILEQSLNMAHQN
+359 DEAILEQSLSMAHKN

-383 NAIQAQ
+383 NAILVQQA
-389 KSNMA
+389 NMA
-394 LAEEVYRITEKNYLQ
+394 MAEEVYRVTEKNYSQ
-409 GIATIS
+409 GIASMS

-420 NSSLVQAQMN
+420 NSSLVQAQMS
-430 YADALNNFMKA
+430 YADALNNYMKA
-441 SVELQKANGT
+441 YVELRKASGT
-451 IRELAR
+451 IRELVR

>member
-1 MMNRTRT
+1 MNRART
-8 ILIAVITCISVNI
+8 ILFTGLICMCANI
-21 SAQQVY
+21 GAQQVY
-27 DLQSCLKFA
+27 DLQGCLKFA

-44 KAQFDR
+44 KAQFDK
-50 EKSIQAR
+50 EKSAQAR
-57 HEILGALLPQISG
+57 QEILGALLPQVSG

-87 FINEFLPPNMQ
+87 FMNEFLPPGMQ

-110 GTNFSAGIGA
+110 GTNYTAGIGA
-120 ALNQQIVN
+120 VLNQQIVN

-181 EIIDSVLISME
+181 EIMDSVLISME
-192 ANYASGLVRKVDL
+192 TSYASGLIRKVDL
-205 DRLRVTRTNMAT
+205 DRLKVTRTNMST
-217 QRASVL
+217 QRASVI
-223 NAAEVQKNLLKLQ
+223 NAVEVQKNLLKLQ
-236 MGMDISGKLEI
+236 MGMDISEQLEI
-247 EKINLEIFEDQAK
+247 EKINPEIFDIQ
-260 TREFQDFDPNLHTSY
+260 TNIGDFQDFDPNLQTSY
-275 KMLSRQ
+275 KMLNRQ
-281 QNLQLLQRKA
+281 QNLQQLQKKA
-291 AIYESFPVLTAM
+291 AIYENFPVLTAM
-303 INYNYNGVSDEFFRG
+303 INYNYTGVSDEFFRG
-318 ETNYWYGSSM
+318 ETNYWFGSSM
-328 AGLNLRIPIFG
+328 AALNLRIPLFG

-350 DFEILKIKE
+350 NFELLKVREDEAILK
-359 DGVILEQSLNMAHQN
+359 QSLSMAHKN

-383 NAIQAQ
+383 NAIQIQ
-389 KSNMA
+389 KANMA
-394 LAEEVYRITEKNYLQ
+394 MAEEVYRVTERNYSQ
-409 GIATIS
+409 GIASMS

-420 NSSLVQAQMN
+420 NSSLIQAQMS

-441 SVELQKANGT
+441 YVELRKASGT
-451 IRELAR
+451 IRELVR

>member
-1 MMNRTRT
+1 MNKART
-8 ILIAVITCISVNI
+8 ILLTVITCLCFNI

-27 DLQSCLKFA
+27 DLQGCLKFA

-50 EKSIQAR
+50 EKSNQAR
-57 HEILGALLPQISG
+57 HEILGALLPQVSG

-120 ALNQQIVN
+120 ALNQQIIN
-128 LSLFN
+128 FSLFN

-181 EIIDSVLISME
+181 EILDSVLAAME
-192 ANYASGLVRKVDL
+192 TGYASGLIRKVDL
-205 DRLRVTRTNMAT
+205 DRLKVTRTNMAT

-223 NAAEVQKNLLKLQ
+223 NAVEVQKNLLKLQ
-236 MGMDISGKLEI
+236 MGMDISGQLDI
-247 EKINLEIFEDQAK
+247 EKINLEAFESQAE
-260 TREFQDFDPNLHTSY
+260 TGNSGDFDPGLHTSY
-275 KMLSRQ
+275 KMLTRQ
-281 QNLQLLQRKA
+281 ENLQLLQRKA
-291 AIYESFPVLTAM
+291 AVYESFPVLTAM

-328 AGLNLRIPIFG
+328 AGLNLRIPLFG
-339 GLSRSSKIKQA
+339 GLSRSSKIRQA

-359 DGVILEQSLNMAHQN
+359 DGVILEQSLNMAYRN
-374 ALLKLEDSR
+374 AMLKLEDSR
-383 NAIQAQ
+383 NAIQVQ
-389 KSNMA
+389 KANMS
-394 LAEEVYRITEKNYLQ
+394 LAEEVYRITEKNYSQ
-409 GIATIS
+409 GIASMS

-420 NSSLVQAQMN
+420 NSSLVQAQMS

-441 SVELQKANGT
+441 YVELHKANGT
-451 IRELAR
+451 IRELVR

>member
-1 MMNRTRT
+1 MC
-8 ILIAVITCISVNI
+8 ANI
-21 SAQQVY
+21 GAQQVY
-27 DLQSCLKFA
+27 DLQGCLKFA

-44 KAQFDR
+44 KAQFDK
-50 EKSIQAR
+50 EKSAQAR
-57 HEILGALLPQISG
+57 QEILGALLPQVSG

-87 FINEFLPPNMQ
+87 FMNEFLPPGMQ

-110 GTNFSAGIGA
+110 GTNYTAGIGA
-120 ALNQQIVN
+120 VLNQQIVN

-181 EIIDSVLISME
+181 EIMDSVLISME
-192 ANYASGLVRKVDL
+192 TSYASGLIRKVDL
-205 DRLRVTRTNMAT
+205 DRLKVTRTNMST
-217 QRASVL
+217 QRASVI
-223 NAAEVQKNLLKLQ
+223 NAVEVQKNLLKLQ
-236 MGMDISGKLEI
+236 MGMDISEQLEI
-247 EKINLEIFEDQAK
+247 EKINPEIFDIQ
-260 TREFQDFDPNLHTSY
+260 TNIGDFQDFDPNLQTSY
-275 KMLSRQ
+275 KMLNRQ
-281 QNLQLLQRKA
+281 QNLQQLQKKA
-291 AIYESFPVLTAM
+291 AIYENFPVLTAM
-303 INYNYNGVSDEFFRG
+303 INYNYTGVSDEFFRG
-318 ETNYWYGSSM
+318 ETNYWFGSSM
-328 AGLNLRIPIFG
+328 AALNLRIPLFG

-350 DFEILKIKE
+350 NFELLKVREDEAILK
-359 DGVILEQSLNMAHQN
+359 QSLSMAHKN

-383 NAIQAQ
+383 NAIQIQ
-389 KSNMA
+389 KANMA
-394 LAEEVYRITEKNYLQ
+394 MAEEVYRVTERNYSQ
-409 GIATIS
+409 GIASMS

-420 NSSLVQAQMN
+420 NSSLIQAQMS

-441 SVELQKANGT
+441 YVELRKACGT
-451 IRELAR
+451 IRELVR

>member
-1 MMNRTRT
+1 MNRART
-8 ILIAVITCISVNI
+8 ILFTGLICMCANI
-21 SAQQVY
+21 GAQQVY
-27 DLQSCLKFA
+27 DLQGCLKFA

-44 KAQFDR
+44 KAQFDK
-50 EKSIQAR
+50 EKSAQAR
-57 HEILGALLPQISG
+57 QEILGALLPQVSG

-87 FINEFLPPNMQ
+87 FMNEFLPPGMQ

-110 GTNFSAGIGA
+110 GTNYTAGIGA
-120 ALNQQIVN
+120 VLNQQIVN

-181 EIIDSVLISME
+181 EIMDSVLISME
-192 ANYASGLVRKVDL
+192 TSYASGLIRKVDV
-205 DRLRVTRTNMAT
+205 DRLKVTRTNMST
-217 QRASVL
+217 QRASVI
-223 NAAEVQKNLLKLQ
+223 NAVEVQKNLLKLQ
-236 MGMDISGKLEI
+236 MGMDISEQLEI
-247 EKINLEIFEDQAK
+247 EKINPEIFDIQ
-260 TREFQDFDPNLHTSY
+260 TNIGDFQDFDPNLQTSY
-275 KMLSRQ
+275 KMLNRQ
-281 QNLQLLQRKA
+281 QNLQQLQKKA
-291 AIYESFPVLTAM
+291 AIYENFPVLTAM
-303 INYNYNGVSDEFFRG
+303 INYNYTGVSDEFFRG
-318 ETNYWYGSSM
+318 ETNYWFGSSM
-328 AGLNLRIPIFG
+328 AALNLRIPLFG

-350 DFEILKIKE
+350 NFELLKVREDEAILK
-359 DGVILEQSLNMAHQN
+359 QSLSMAHKN

-383 NAIQAQ
+383 NAIQIQ
-389 KSNMA
+389 KANMA
-394 LAEEVYRITEKNYLQ
+394 MAEEVYRVTERNYSQ
-409 GIATIS
+409 GIASMS

-420 NSSLVQAQMN
+420 NSSLIQAQMS

-441 SVELQKANGT
+441 YVELRKASGT
-451 IRELAR
+451 IRELVR

>member
-1 MMNRTRT
+1 MNRART
-8 ILIAVITCISVNI
+8 ILFTGLICMCANI
-21 SAQQVY
+21 GAQQVY
-27 DLQSCLKFA
+27 DLQGCLKFA

-44 KAQFDR
+44 KAQFDK
-50 EKSIQAR
+50 EKSAQAR
-57 HEILGALLPQISG
+57 QEILGALLPQVSG

-87 FINEFLPPNMQ
+87 FMNEFLPPGMQ

-110 GTNFSAGIGA
+110 GTNYTAGIGA

-133 AVDIARTA
+133 AVDIAKTA

-181 EIIDSVLISME
+181 EIMDSVLISME
-192 ANYASGLVRKVDL
+192 TSYASGLIRKVDL
-205 DRLRVTRTNMAT
+205 DRLKVTRTNMST
-217 QRASVL
+217 QRASVI
-223 NAAEVQKNLLKLQ
+223 NAVEVQKNLLKLQ
-236 MGMDISGKLEI
+236 MGMDISEQLEI
-247 EKINLEIFEDQAK
+247 EKINPEIFDIQ
-260 TREFQDFDPNLHTSY
+260 TNIGDFQDFDPNLQTSY
-275 KMLSRQ
+275 KMLNRQ
-281 QNLQLLQRKA
+281 QNLQQLQKKA
-291 AIYESFPVLTAM
+291 AIYENFPVLTAM
-303 INYNYNGVSDEFFRG
+303 INYNYTGVSDEFFRG
-318 ETNYWYGSSM
+318 ETNYWFGSSM
-328 AGLNLRIPIFG
+328 AALNLRIPLFG

-350 DFEILKIKE
+350 NFELLKVREDEAILK
-359 DGVILEQSLNMAHQN
+359 QSLSMAHKN

-383 NAIQAQ
+383 NAIQIQ
-389 KSNMA
+389 KANMA
-394 LAEEVYRITEKNYLQ
+394 MAEEVYRVTERNYSQ
-409 GIATIS
+409 GIASMS

-420 NSSLVQAQMN
+420 NSSLIQAQMS

-441 SVELQKANGT
+441 YVELRKASGT
-451 IRELAR
+451 IRELVR

>member
-1 MMNRTRT
+1 MNRART
-8 ILIAVITCISVNI
+8 ILFTGLICMCANI
-21 SAQQVY
+21 GAQQVY
-27 DLQSCLKFA
+27 DLQGCLKFA

-44 KAQFDR
+44 KAQFDK
-50 EKSIQAR
+50 EKSAQAR
-57 HEILGALLPQISG
+57 QEILGALLPQVSG

-87 FINEFLPPNMQ
+87 FMNEFLPPGMQ

-110 GTNFSAGIGA
+110 GTNYTAGIGA
-120 ALNQQIVN
+120 ALNQQIFN

-141 EELTS
+141 EELTA
-146 LAAEAREEDVISQT
+146 LAAEAKEEDVISQT

-192 ANYASGLVRKVDL
+192 TNYLSGLIRKVDL
-205 DRLRVTRTNMAT
+205 DRLKVTRTNMAT
-217 QRASVL
+217 QRASVI
-223 NAAEVQKNLLKLQ
+223 NAVEVQKNLLKLQ
-236 MGMDISGKLEI
+236 MGMDISDQLEI
-247 EKINLEIFEDQAK
+247 EKINPETFDSQANIEDF
-260 TREFQDFDPNLHTSY
+260 RDFNLNFQTSY
-275 KMLSRQ
+275 KMLNRQ
-281 QNLQLLQRKA
+281 QNLMQLQKKS

-303 INYNYNGVSDEFFRG
+303 INYNYTGVSDEFFRG

-328 AGLNLRIPIFG
+328 AGLNLRIPLFG

-350 DFEILKIKE
+350 NFELLKVREDEAILK
-359 DGVILEQSLNMAHQN
+359 QSLSMAHKN

-383 NAIQAQ
+383 NAIQIQ
-389 KSNMA
+389 KANMA
-394 LAEEVYRITEKNYLQ
+394 MAEEVYRVTERNYSQ
-409 GIATIS
+409 GIASMS

-420 NSSLVQAQMN
+420 NSSLIQAQMS

-441 SVELQKANGT
+441 YVELRKASGT
-451 IRELAR
+451 IRELVR

>member
-1 MMNRTRT
+1 MC
-8 ILIAVITCISVNI
+8 ANI
-21 SAQQVY
+21 GAQQVY
-27 DLQSCLKFA
+27 DLQGCLKFA

-44 KAQFDR
+44 KAQFDK
-50 EKSIQAR
+50 EKSAQAR
-57 HEILGALLPQISG
+57 NEILGALLPQVSG

-87 FINEFLPPNMQ
+87 FMNEFLPPGMQ

-110 GTNFSAGIGA
+110 GTNYTAGIGA

-133 AVDIARTA
+133 AVGIAKTA

-181 EIIDSVLISME
+181 EIMDSVLISME
-192 ANYASGLVRKVDL
+192 TSYASGLIRKVDV
-205 DRLRVTRTNMAT
+205 DRLKVTRTNMST
-217 QRASVL
+217 QRASVI
-223 NAAEVQKNLLKLQ
+223 NAVEVQKNLLKLQ
-236 MGMDISGKLEI
+236 MGMDISEQLEI
-247 EKINLEIFEDQAK
+247 EKINPEIFDIQ
-260 TREFQDFDPNLHTSY
+260 TNIGDFQDFDPNLQTSY
-275 KMLSRQ
+275 KMLNRQ
-281 QNLQLLQRKA
+281 QNLQQLQKKA
-291 AIYESFPVLTAM
+291 AIYENFPVLTAM
-303 INYNYNGVSDEFFRG
+303 INYNYTGVSDEFFRG
-318 ETNYWYGSSM
+318 ETNYWFGSSM
-328 AGLNLRIPIFG
+328 AALNLRIPLFG

-350 DFEILKIKE
+350 NFELLKVREDEAILK
-359 DGVILEQSLNMAHQN
+359 QSLSMAHKN

-383 NAIQAQ
+383 NAIQIQ
-389 KSNMA
+389 KANMA
-394 LAEEVYRITEKNYLQ
+394 MAEEVYRVTERNYSQ
-409 GIATIS
+409 GIASMS

-420 NSSLVQAQMN
+420 NSSLIQAQMS

-441 SVELQKANGT
+441 YVELRKASGT
-451 IRELAR
+451 IRELVR

>member
-1 MMNRTRT
+1 MNKART
-8 ILIAVITCISVNI
+8 ILFTGLICICANI
-21 SAQQVY
+21 GAQQVY
-27 DLQSCLKFA
+27 DLQGCLKFA

-44 KAQFDR
+44 KAQFDK
-50 EKSIQAR
+50 EKSAQAR
-57 HEILGALLPQISG
+57 NEILGALLPQISG

-78 QKSRFIMPN
+78 QKPRFIMPN
-87 FINEFLPPNMQ
+87 FMNEFLPPGMQ

-110 GTNFSAGIGA
+110 GTNYTAGIGA

-146 LAAEAREEDVISQT
+146 LAAEAKEEDVISQT

-181 EIIDSVLISME
+181 AIIDSVLISME
-192 ANYASGLVRKVDL
+192 TSYVSGLIRKVDL
-205 DRLRVTRTNMAT
+205 DRLKVTRTNMAT
-217 QRASVL
+217 QRASVI
-223 NAAEVQKNLLKLQ
+223 NAVEVQKNLLKLQ
-236 MGMDISGKLEI
+236 MGMDISDQLEI
-247 EKINLEIFEDQAK
+247 EKMNPETFDNQINIGY
-260 TREFQDFDPNLHTSY
+260 FQDFDPNLQTSY
-275 KMLSRQ
+275 KMLNRQ
-281 QNLQLLQRKA
+281 QNLYQLQKKA

-328 AGLNLRIPIFG
+328 AGLNLRIPLFG

-350 DFEILKIKE
+350 NFELLKVREDEAILK
-359 DGVILEQSLNMAHQN
+359 QSLSMAHKN

-383 NAIQAQ
+383 NAIQVQ
-389 KSNMA
+389 KANMA
-394 LAEEVYRITEKNYLQ
+394 MAEEVYRVTERNYSQ
-409 GIATIS
+409 GIASMS

-420 NSSLVQAQMN
+420 NSSLVQAQMS

-441 SVELQKANGT
+441 YVELRKAGGT
-451 IRELAR
+451 IRELVR

>member
-1 MMNRTRT
+1 MNKART
-8 ILIAVITCISVNI
+8 ILLTGIICICANTG
-21 SAQQVY
+21 AQQVY
-27 DLQSCLKFA
+27 DLQGCLKFA

-44 KAQFDR
+44 KAQFDK
-50 EKSIQAR
+50 EKSAQAR
-57 HEILGALLPQISG
+57 NEILGALLPQVSG

-78 QKSRFIMPN
+78 QKPRFIMPN
-87 FINEFLPPNMQ
+87 FMNEFLPPGMQ

-110 GTNFSAGIGA
+110 GPNYTAGIGA

-181 EIIDSVLISME
+181 EIMDSVLISME
-192 ANYASGLVRKVDL
+192 TSYASGLIRKVDL
-205 DRLRVTRTNMAT
+205 DRLKVTRTNMST
-217 QRASVL
+217 QRASVI
-223 NAAEVQKNLLKLQ
+223 NAVEVQKNLLKLQ
-236 MGMDISGKLEI
+236 MGMDISEQLEI
-247 EKINLEIFEDQAK
+247 EKINPEIFDIQ
-260 TREFQDFDPNLHTSY
+260 TNIGDFQDFDPNLQTSY
-275 KMLSRQ
+275 KMLNRQ
-281 QNLQLLQRKA
+281 QNLQQLQKKA
-291 AIYESFPVLTAM
+291 AIYENFPVLTAM
-303 INYNYNGVSDEFFRG
+303 INYNYTGVSDEFFRG
-318 ETNYWYGSSM
+318 ETNYWFGSSM
-328 AGLNLRIPIFG
+328 AALNLRIPLFG

-350 DFEILKIKE
+350 NFELLKVREDEAILK
-359 DGVILEQSLNMAHQN
+359 QSLSMAHKN

-383 NAIQAQ
+383 NAIQIQ
-389 KSNMA
+389 KANMA
-394 LAEEVYRITEKNYLQ
+394 MAEEVYRVTERNYSQ
-409 GIATIS
+409 GIASMS

-420 NSSLVQAQMN
+420 NSSLIQAQMS

-441 SVELQKANGT
+441 YVELRKASGT
-451 IRELAR
+451 IRELVR

>member
-1 MMNRTRT
+1 MC
-8 ILIAVITCISVNI
+8 ANI
-21 SAQQVY
+21 GAQQVY
-27 DLQSCLKFA
+27 DLQGCLKFA

-44 KAQFDR
+44 KAQFDK
-50 EKSIQAR
+50 EKSAQAR
-57 HEILGALLPQISG
+57 QEILGALLPQVSG

-87 FINEFLPPNMQ
+87 FMNEFLPPGMQ

-110 GTNFSAGIGA
+110 GTNYTSGIGA

-133 AVDIARTA
+133 AVDIAKTA

-181 EIIDSVLISME
+181 EIMDSVLISME
-192 ANYASGLVRKVDL
+192 TSYASGLIRKVDL
-205 DRLRVTRTNMAT
+205 DRLKVTRTNMFT
-217 QRASVL
+217 QRASVI
-223 NAAEVQKNLLKLQ
+223 NAVEVQKNLLKLQ
-236 MGMDISGKLEI
+236 MGMDISEQLEI
-247 EKINLEIFEDQAK
+247 EKINPEIFDIQ
-260 TREFQDFDPNLHTSY
+260 TNIGDFQDFDPNLQTSY
-275 KMLSRQ
+275 KMLNRQ
-281 QNLQLLQRKA
+281 QNLQQLQKKA
-291 AIYESFPVLTAM
+291 AIYENFPVLTAM
-303 INYNYNGVSDEFFRG
+303 INYNYTGVSDEFFRG
-318 ETNYWYGSSM
+318 ETNYWFGSSM
-328 AGLNLRIPIFG
+328 AALNLRIPLFG

-350 DFEILKIKE
+350 NFELLKVREDEAILK
-359 DGVILEQSLNMAHQN
+359 QSLSMAHKN

-383 NAIQAQ
+383 NAIQIQ
-389 KSNMA
+389 KANMA
-394 LAEEVYRITEKNYLQ
+394 MAEEVYRVTERNYSQ
-409 GIATIS
+409 GIASMS

-420 NSSLVQAQMN
+420 NSSLIQAQMS

-441 SVELQKANGT
+441 YVELRKASGT
-451 IRELAR
+451 IRELVR

>member
-1 MMNRTRT
+1 MNRART
-8 ILIAVITCISVNI
+8 ILFTGIICICATI

-27 DLQSCLKFA
+27 DLQGCLKYA

-44 KAQFDR
+44 KAQFDK
-50 EKSIQAR
+50 EKSAQAR
-57 HEILGALLPQISG
+57 NEILGALLPQVSG

-78 QKSRFIMPN
+78 QKPRFIMPN
-87 FINEFLPPNMQ
+87 FMNEFLPPDMQ

-110 GTNFSAGIGA
+110 GTNYTAGIGA
-120 ALNQQIVN
+120 ALNQQIFN

-141 EELTS
+141 EELTA

-192 ANYASGLVRKVDL
+192 TNYLSGLIRKVDL
-205 DRLRVTRTNMAT
+205 DRLKVTRTNMAT
-217 QRASVL
+217 QRASVI
-223 NAAEVQKNLLKLQ
+223 NAVEVQKNLLKLQ
-236 MGMDISGKLEI
+236 MGMDISDQLEI
-247 EKINLEIFEDQAK
+247 EKINPETFDSQANIEDF
-260 TREFQDFDPNLHTSY
+260 RDFNLNFQTSY
-275 KMLSRQ
+275 KMLNRQ
-281 QNLQLLQRKA
+281 QNLMQLQKKS

-303 INYNYNGVSDEFFRG
+303 INYNYTGVSDEFFRG

-328 AGLNLRIPIFG
+328 AGLNLRIPLFG

-350 DFEILKIKE
+350 NFEILKVRE
-359 DGVILEQSLNMAHQN
+359 DEAILEQSLSMAHKN

-383 NAIQAQ
+383 NAIQVQ
-389 KSNMA
+389 KANMA
-394 LAEEVYRITEKNYLQ
+394 MAEEVYRVTERNYSQ
-409 GIATIS
+409 GIASMS

-420 NSSLVQAQMN
+420 NSSLIQAQMS

-441 SVELQKANGT
+441 YVELRKASGT
-451 IRELAR
+451 IRELVR